1 MNTTTRHFALS
12 ASALAIAAL
21 LAACGGGE
29 ASGPP
34 DTQAPTVVITDN
46 VVAASTSGPVTFTF
60 AFNESVGSS
69 FTSDD
74 VVVTG
79 GTKGAFAMAAD
90 GKSATLV
97 VTPTA
102 NASGTLKVDVA
113 AGMFADI
120 AGNKNSAT
128 YSGSQDF
135 STVVKTQM
143 ALPVNFDSATV
154 DYGFVGFGG
163 ADAALAADPT
173 SASNMVG
180 KVTRG
185 ANSETWAGVTISN
198 KAGAGF
204 APKLPFNANDTRVTV
219 RVYSPDA
226 GIPVRLKA
234 EDSTNDRITVETEAT
249 TTKAG
254 AWETLTF
261 DFKNQAAGTAA
272 LDVTKTFNKVSI
284 FFDFGRAMAASTLK
298 TYYFD
303 DITFLPGAAS
313 SGGGAGGT
321 TTLDFSASA
330 LKMTAFGALGAEI
343 ANDPTLAS
351 NKVVKLT
358 KVPASETW
366 AGATI
371 DPLGTGA
378 NTVTA
383 FDFATSKVV
392 TLKVYSPA
400 VGEVIMLKVE
410 TSVDGGINM
419 EARATTT
426 KANAWETLTFNYA
439 TPSAGTFNAAKVY
452 DRVSIFP
459 HFDSKVG
466 ADSVYYVDDLTYTA
480 VASSGSSGG
489 GTGGLVTLT
498 NGVYASN
505 YKESPTPWA
514 SVEGGTAGRYIDDA
528 AGAADW
534 WSGLA
539 AGDATPSFYFGYGI
553 KSATKPWGFGAY
565 VKAPGNGTAK
575 VAGYTNLRL
584 AVWSNDELARTRPT
598 YAVIL
603 KGPAAGGCT
612 PEVKGSA
619 TVTANGAQTY
629 TLPLSAF
636 TLQTACAFA
645 NVTAALAAGVAEIHI
660 QVLGTNVQ
668 YVTSP
673 GDAPGFFANGL
684 NVGPISFN

>member
-1 MNTTTRHFALS
+1 MNKTSRHFALS

-34 DTQAPTVVITDN
+34 DTQAPTVAITDN
-46 VVAASTSGPVTFTF
+46 VSAASTNGPTTFSF
-60 AFNESVGSS
+60 SFSESVGSS
-69 FTSDD
+69 FTADD
-74 VVVTG
+74 VVVSG
-79 GTKGAFAMAAD
+79 GTKGAFTMAAD

-102 NASGTLKVDVA
+102 NASGTMKVDVA
-113 AGMFADI
+113 AGTFADI
-120 AGNKNSAT
+120 AGNKNSAAYT
-128 YSGSQDF
+128 GSQDY

-143 ALPVNFDSATV
+143 ALPVSFDSATV

-163 ADAALAADPT
+163 ADAVLAADPT
-173 SASNMVG
+173 SASNMVA

-204 APKLPFNANDTRVTV
+204 SPKLPFNANDTRVTV

-303 DITFLPGAAS
+303 DITFVPGAAAVTPS
-313 SGGGAGGT
+313 AGNT
-321 TTLDFSASA
+321 TVDFAASA
-330 LKMTAFGALGAEI
+330 TKLVAFGALGAEI

-351 NKVVKLT
+351 NKVAKLT
-358 KVPASETW
+358 KAAASETW

-371 DPLGTGA
+371 DLAGA
-378 NTVTA
+378 GAGTVTA
-383 FDFATSKVV
+383 FDFASSKVV

-400 VGEVIMLKVE
+400 AGELIMLKVE
-410 TSVDGGINM
+410 NSADGGAFM

-426 KANAWETLTFNYA
+426 KANAWETLTFNFA
-439 TPSAGTFNAAKVY
+439 TPSAGTYNAAKVY
-452 DRVSIFP
+452 DRASIFP
-459 HFDSKVG
+459 HFDSKV
-466 ADSVYYVDDLTYTA
+466 AAETVFYVDDLNYA
-480 VASSGSSGG
+480 GVASSGSSGG
-489 GTGGLVTLT
+489 GSGGLVTLT

-505 YKESPTPWA
+505 YSQSPTPWA
-514 SVEGGTAGRYIDDA
+514 SVEGGSAGRYVDDS
-528 AGAADW
+528 AGTADW

-539 AGDATPSFYFGYGI
+539 AADATPSFYFGYGV

-575 VAGYTNLRL
+575 VAGYSNLRL
-584 AVWSNDELARTRPT
+584 AVWSNDELANTRPT
-598 YAVIL
+598 YTVIL
-603 KGPAAGGCT
+603 KGPTAGGCT

-619 TVTANGAQTY
+619 KVAANGAQSY

-636 TLQTACAFA
+636 TLQTACSFA
-645 NVTAALAAGVAEIHI
+645 SVSAALAAGVAEIHI

-673 GDAPGFFANGL
+673 GDAPGFYANGL